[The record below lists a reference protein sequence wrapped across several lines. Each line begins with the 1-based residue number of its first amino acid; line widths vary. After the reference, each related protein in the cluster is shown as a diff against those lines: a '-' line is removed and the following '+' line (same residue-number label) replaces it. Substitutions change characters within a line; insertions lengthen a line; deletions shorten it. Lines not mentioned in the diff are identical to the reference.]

1 MGIKC
6 SGNKKKNKNNNDNE
20 IKINLK
26 KDEKNTNNVLKDGK
40 QSDSKTSPDTPKKE
54 TNENNDKKKKGETT
68 INDLSKNETKTTY
81 VVALDSNV
89 FVTKGGRKPEEVYIK
104 EKTLGSGSFGTVYL
118 VKHKQLHRYFAMK
131 AIKKTSKSKVDE
143 EGLMNEINIL
153 RKMDHPN
160 ILKITDFYSQKNEYD
175 IITEYCQEGE
185 LFNEIKQY
193 APFNETIT
201 GHYMKQILTAVCYC
215 HGMNIVHRDLKP
227 ENILIVKRAK
237 NGCHPIKI
245 IDFGTAKVFSKEKSE
260 HLLIGSAYYIAPEV
274 LSRNYTEKCDI
285 WSCGVIMYILLTG
298 RPPFFGNTDSEIMYR
313 IKSGKYDLSKYPWS
327 VVSKEAKDLIKA
339 LLQPNPNM
347 RLSAEQALKHPWFSS
362 KKVKALDKLNNLSK
376 NRTQKLVE
384 NLTKYKSDNILR
396 CAVIAYLVHNNT
408 QLSQAHD
415 AIKLFNQIDENG
427 DGKITREELYNGLQ
441 QYLKGQGDKLK
452 DDVELIFNN
461 IDTDHNGFIEYEEF
475 IRAAIDKE
483 YFLSNNFIKFA
494 FNYFDRD
501 KNGDVTFEEIKNLF
515 CQSEKNKN
523 NIFAIDQLKKSFEEI
538 DVNNDGSLSFEEF
551 VQMMKNIIE
560 DN

>member
-1 MGIKC
+1 
-6 SGNKKKNKNNNDNE
+6 
-20 IKINLK
+20 
-26 KDEKNTNNVLKDGK
+26 
-40 QSDSKTSPDTPKKE
+40 
-54 TNENNDKKKKGETT
+54 
-68 INDLSKNETKTTY
+68 
-81 VVALDSNV
+81 
-89 FVTKGGRKPEEVYIK
+89 
-104 EKTLGSGSFGTVYL
+104 
-118 VKHKQLHRYFAMK
+118 
-131 AIKKTSKSKVDE
+131 
-143 EGLMNEINIL
+143 MNEINSI
-153 RKMDHPN
+153 
-160 ILKITDFYSQKNEYD
+160 
-175 IITEYCQEGE
+175 
-185 LFNEIKQY
+185 NEI
-193 APFNETIT
+193 NTI
-201 GHYMKQILTAVCYC
+201 K
-215 HGMNIVHRDLKP
+215 
-227 ENILIVKRAK
+227 
-237 NGCHPIKI
+237 
-245 IDFGTAKVFSKEKSE
+245 
-260 HLLIGSAYYIAPEV
+260 LIGNLI
-274 LSRNYTEKCDI
+274 NY
-285 WSCGVIMYILLTG
+285 
-298 RPPFFGNTDSEIMYR
+298 R
-313 IKSGKYDLSKYPWS
+313 
-327 VVSKEAKDLIKA
+327 
-339 LLQPNPNM
+339 
-347 RLSAEQALKHPWFSS
+347 
-362 KKVKALDKLNNLSK
+362 
-376 NRTQKLVE
+376 
-384 NLTKYKSDNILR
+384 SDNILR

-408 QLSQAHD
+408 QLKEAHE